1 MSGSVQP
8 TTSAGIKDQLLKQM
22 KGDYN
27 ASTSGIDVSQSLGP
41 VGGGLGH
48 LQAVKESKKDDDE
61 DESAYKSSMTGTYTD
76 SMSMTT
82 SLPN

>member
-1 MSGSVQP
+1 
-8 TTSAGIKDQLLKQM
+8 M

-27 ASTSGIDVSQSLGP
+27 ASISGIDVSQSLGP

-48 LQAVKESKKDDDE
+48 LTAVREKKEDDKDDSE
-61 DESAYKSSMTGTYTD
+61 YKSSMTGTYTD